1 MPDIEGIVQACE
13 PGPGGNWN
21 EVNWN
26 QVSWPVPGANG
37 DTYASD
43 GIVSDINGA
52 MSALESGD
60 DVLAATG
67 QVQIAGTLAAT
78 ETGADVFAATG
89 EAVETGEMH
98 AVETG
103 DDTLAA
109 TGSVIIAGSLAAQ
122 EVGDDVF
129 VSSGEAVET
138 GVMHAVETG
147 TDTFASTGEV
157 GIAGAMAAQETGSD
171 TFASSGSVANAVQ
184 RGGYGKDYKKPKQRE
199 FTDEVTERKELRRL
213 IREAIDPVKGAPVA
227 TVLASQDDAPG
238 VAVVTAQKTINIP
251 VPPAFN
257 AEQVSRMVVWELQK
271 KEVAV
276 RAQRARLALEVMV
289 REEQARIARM
299 RREEEEL
306 LLLA

>member
-98 AVETG
+98 AVEVG

-109 TGSVIIAGSLAAQ
+109 TGSVIVAGSLVAQ
-122 EVGDDVF
+122 ETGDDVF
-129 VSSGEAVET
+129 VASGEAVET

-157 GIAGAMAAQETGSD
+157 GIAGAMAAQETGDD
-171 TFASSGSVANAVQ
+171 TFVATGSLEGAVQ

-199 FTDEVTERKELRRL
+199 FNDEVTARKQLRRV
-213 IREAIDPVKGAPVA
+213 IREAIEPVSESAA
-227 TVLASQDDAPG
+227 TVLTAQDDKPG
-238 VAVVTAQKTINIP
+238 VAVVTTSRAIDIP
-251 VPPAFN
+251 VPPSFSA
-257 AEQVSRMVVWELQK
+257 AQVARMVAAELERA
-271 KEVAV
+271 EVAV
-276 RAQRARLALEVMV
+276 RTQRARAALEKMIAD
-289 REEQARIARM
+289 EQARIARL